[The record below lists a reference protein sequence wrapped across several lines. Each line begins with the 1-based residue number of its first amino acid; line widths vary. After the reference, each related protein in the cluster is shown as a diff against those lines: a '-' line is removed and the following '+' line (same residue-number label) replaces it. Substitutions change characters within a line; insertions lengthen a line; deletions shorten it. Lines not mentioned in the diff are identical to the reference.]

1 MITGHEALKV
11 LEVTRSA
18 RILAQVH
25 DLRCE
30 LAPVWE
36 TPTVRDFNRA
46 FKAATAREAGV
57 RR

>member
-1 MITGHEALKV
+1 MTTGHAALKV

-18 RILAQVH
+18 RILTQIH
-25 DLRCE
+25 DLRRE

-46 FKAATAREAGV
+46 FKATTAGEA
-57 RR
+57 